1 MDTMHDTTARPAGHA
16 PGAAL
21 LASVLLFGG
30 GPAMAIEE
38 PAFTL
43 VEEIGDIEIRRYAPY
58 LVAETLVEGK
68 SFDDAGNEGF
78 RRLFRYITGANG
90 GERKIAMTAPVN
102 QSPGGDKIAMTAP
115 VDQAASADGWAV
127 SFVVPSRYDADS
139 VPQPTDPRVYIREI
153 PGDFV
158 AVRRYSGLWSEA
170 RFAREREALLDEI
183 EAAGYTVTGDP
194 RLARYDAP
202 FKPWFLRRNEVIVPI
217 APH

>member
-1 MDTMHDTTARPAGHA
+1 MHDTTARPAGHA